1 MNNQTNQNAQHPEE
15 TPALGWRHHQQTLW
29 HWLSKLGPLI
39 GLGFVW
45 ALFAA
50 LVGWDFVRWNNQQLM
65 LMQTAV
71 VATAAV
77 GATLI
82 IISGSID
89 LSVGSMVALGSM
101 IVALLL
107 NQGAPAWIAAMGGI
121 ASGVAVGAFI
131 GIMVVGWGGRMA
143 SLLVGSTRKL
153 PLSSFIVTLGLLSA
167 LRGAAKGIGDSQP
180 IYPRYTEEVQAAT
193 GWLTSLMRTVKIGPA
208 ELPAPSVWLLLAL
221 ALVMGGVLRY
231 TRFGRHVFA
240 VGSNE
245 DTARLCGVPV
255 AWVRLRVFMIGVACT
270 GLAAVFQF
278 GYLGMGDPT
287 TTQGYELHV
296 IAACVIGGASL
307 AGGTGSVAGSIVG
320 ALIMTVIANGCT
332 KLELDN
338 WVQQIVTGGIII
350 FAVLL
355 DQLRRRTG

>member
-1 MNNQTNQNAQHPEE
+1 MSESK
-15 TPALGWRHHQQTLW
+15 PASASNEHDRALTRHRQRVAR
-29 HWLSKLGPLI
+29 WLSTLGPMI
-39 GLGFVW
+39 GLAFAWG
-45 ALFAA
+45 LFAA
-50 LVGWDFVRWNNQQLM
+50 LAGWDFMRWNNQQLM

-77 GATLI
+77 GATLV

-89 LSVGSMVALGSM
+89 LSVGSMIALGTM

-107 NQGAPAWIAAMGGI
+107 NLGCPGWVAGLGGI
-121 ASGVAVGAFI
+121 ASGMVVGLFV
-131 GIMVVGWGGRMA
+131 GIMVVGWGGRA
-143 SLLVGSTRKL
+143 IALIGGSMRNL

-167 LRGAAKGIGDSQP
+167 LRGVAKGVGGSQP
-180 IYPRYTEEVQAAT
+180 IYPMSSDAVRGATESLT
-193 GWLTSLMRTVKIGPA
+193 GLMSRTIDLGA
-208 ELPAPSVWLLLAL
+208 FTLPAASVWILLGLAIL
-221 ALVMGGVLRY
+221 MSAMLRY
-231 TRFGRHVFA
+231 TRFGRHIFA

-245 DTARLCGVPV
+245 QTARLCGVPV
-255 AWVRLRVFMIGVACT
+255 AWVRLRVFMIAMACT

-287 TTQGYELHV
+287 TAQGYELRV

-307 AGGTGSVAGSIVG
+307 AGGEGSIGGAIIG

-332 KLELDN
+332 KLGLDN

-350 FAVLL
+350 VAVLL
-355 DQLRRRTG
+355 DQLRHGRR